1 MAFTVE
7 QIDLFRLTMTSR
19 EVTRAV
25 MATAAASLFVQR
37 FREDFAELQAFYER
51 ILEQT
56 VGVSEGIWLGTPFN
70 LNLERES
77 GDLERRMA
85 EIWHPHLVVWD
96 EKDGRI
102 APADLKTMAAAMS
115 DCRLIT
121 VPGIGI
127 R

>member
-1 MAFTVE
+1 MP
-7 QIDLFRLTMTSR
+7 
-19 EVTRAV
+19 
-25 MATAAASLFVQR
+25 R

-85 EIWHPHLVVWD
+85 EIWHPHWCCATRRTAGLLLPISRLWQQPCQ
-96 EKDGRI
+96 I
-102 APADLKTMAAAMS
+102 A
-115 DCRLIT
+115 
-121 VPGIGI
+121 G
-127 R
+127 